1 MILTKLA
8 DLPCL
13 SSVLRGGGGGY
24 YRGSLTMFT
33 AALSLVCMVALTA
46 CVAL

>member
-13 SSVLRGGGGGY
+13 SSVLGGGGGY